1 MDIGTIVGILAGSGL
16 IVTAIIMG
24 GGAATFIN
32 LPSFMITV
40 GGMICATFINFP
52 LPKLLLTGKV
62 IRNVIMHKLPSP
74 DDVIARIVSFIR
86 IAHKDGL
93 LVLDQ
98 HLDKI
103 EYFFFRK
110 GVRLAIDGVPGEV
123 IADILNKELVIS
135 MERHKVGHKIL
146 TAMGTF
152 APAFGMIG
160 TLIGLIQMLR
170 TLEDPSQIGAGMSV
184 ALLTTFYGALLANL
198 IFLPMAGK
206 LKERTEEEKLLRML
220 IIEGVQAI
228 QSDESA
234 RIIEERL
241 LIFLNPVDRQNFISK
256 KRKKYYAAK

>member
-1 MDIGTIVGILAGSGL
+1 MDFATVIGIIAGFSL
-16 IVTAIIMG
+16 IVSAIMMG

-32 LPSFMITV
+32 VPSFMITV

-52 LPKLLLTGKV
+52 MKKLLLTGKV
-62 IRNVIMHKLPSP
+62 VKNVLMSSLPSP
-74 DDVIARIVSFIR
+74 DDVIEQIVNLIR

-93 LVLDQ
+93 LALDA
-98 HLDKI
+98 HLDNI
-103 EYFFFRK
+103 DYFFFRK
-110 GVRLAIDGVPGEV
+110 GVRLAIDNVPGEV
-123 IADILNKELVIS
+123 IADILNKELMIS
-135 MERHKVGHKIL
+135 IERHKVGHKIL
-146 TAMGTF
+146 QAMGTF

-170 TLEDPSQIGAGMSV
+170 TLSDPSQIGAGMAV

-198 IFLPMAGK
+198 VFLPMAGK

-228 QSDESA
+228 LSGESP

-241 LIFLNPVDRQNFISK
+241 LIFLNPIDR
-256 KRKKYYAAK
+256 KRFLRQ